1 MEMLGY
7 EPIDF
12 LRPLVLFGVAV
23 TLLLIC
29 FPTLIHGL
37 IRRGDFQRKPDGLQT
52 YALKSSIRTEL
63 IVAGASGALA
73 IVCTIVAAT
82 GYFASMKHLEAN
94 IALKY
99 EPTSLD
105 LGYWN
110 GSWATTSLVL
120 PDGASFSDVVVE
132 VRETGEPFIEEIW
145 YHERKQGN
153 Q

>member
-12 LRPLVLFGVAV
+12 LRPLVYFGVAV
-23 TLLLIC
+23 TLVLIC

-63 IVAGASGALA
+63 IVAGASGLLA
-73 IVCTIVAAT
+73 IVCTIVAAS
-82 GYFASMKHLEAN
+82 GYFTAMKHLEAN

-120 PDGASFSDVVVE
+120 PDGTSFSDVVVE
-132 VRETGEPFIEEIW
+132 VREAGEPFIEEIW